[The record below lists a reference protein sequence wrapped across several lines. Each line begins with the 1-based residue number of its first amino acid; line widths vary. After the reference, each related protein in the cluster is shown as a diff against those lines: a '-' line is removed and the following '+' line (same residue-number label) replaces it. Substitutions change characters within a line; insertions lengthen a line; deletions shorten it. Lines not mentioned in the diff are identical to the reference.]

1 MKIWRCEILLFFFFF
16 NFKLYW
22 ARFIVGV
29 LGRSRASV
37 RLLLSSSLPLSCAL
51 EHSFLGAGMDANE
64 SFGSTNAQ
72 LTAGCYISLLRM
84 TFRIHGRDE
93 CWSPEYLE
101 FESSVMIFVAMGE
114 RAGIMHIENLL
125 FFIARL
131 PILQLLHLF
140 MAFPVS
146 I

>member
-1 MKIWRCEILLFFFFF
+1 
-16 NFKLYW
+16 
-22 ARFIVGV
+22 
-29 LGRSRASV
+29 
-37 RLLLSSSLPLSCAL
+37 
-51 EHSFLGAGMDANE
+51 
-64 SFGSTNAQ
+64 
-72 LTAGCYISLLRM
+72 
-84 TFRIHGRDE
+84 
-93 CWSPEYLE
+93 
-101 FESSVMIFVAMGE
+101 MIFVAMGE